1 MAHTLDRGL
10 CIDWIASNSRNTSAR
25 SWRDWLEQVICLV
38 GNCSLRIKVRLGV
51 EERVWRP
58 RLFISVQT
66 SYPLSVSSL
75 PQVRRDLVEKAPG
88 HYSGPDSREPTS
100 MMKSC
105 SQLARMVPDAE
116 APPLDMRVGSG
127 LPLPLR

>member
-1 MAHTLDRGL
+1 MAGWKLFTQDKSEIGVRGA
-10 CIDWIASNSRNTSAR
+10 CGGTS
-25 SWRDWLEQVICLV
+25 
-38 GNCSLRIKVRLGV
+38 G
-51 EERVWRP
+51 
-58 RLFISVQT
+58 LFISVQT
-66 SYPLSVSSL
+66 SHPPLVSSP

-88 HYSGPDSREPTS
+88 LYSGPDSREPTS

-127 LPLPLR
+127 LLPTTKMTCSRDFPTILPCFAGAQG

>member
-1 MAHTLDRGL
+1 MPGWKLFTQDKSEIGGRGT
-10 CIDWIASNSRNTSAR
+10 CGGTS
-25 SWRDWLEQVICLV
+25 
-38 GNCSLRIKVRLGV
+38 G
-51 EERVWRP
+51 
-58 RLFISVQT
+58 LFISVQT
-66 SYPLSVSSL
+66 SHPPLVSSL

-100 MMKSC
+100 MMKFC